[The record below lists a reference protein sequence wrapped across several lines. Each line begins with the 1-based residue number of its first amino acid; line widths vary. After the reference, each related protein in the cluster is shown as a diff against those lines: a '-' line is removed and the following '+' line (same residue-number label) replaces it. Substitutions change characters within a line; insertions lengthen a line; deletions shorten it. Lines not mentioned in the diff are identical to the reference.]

1 MQKQCCFD
9 SQQTINS
16 DEDEKVIDVLAF
28 PTNFFQFSEAS
39 TQSLS
44 SVESANQPISSPKYK
59 FMGGHYSAE
68 SQEQNNVFRTFQD
81 QKLLQTDGNLPHQ
94 IQKYSFLERQNNK
107 ITNMN
112 QQPPNNKLN
121 NPDRCTQ
128 RRIYEKQGI
137 KCQAQQKLSLTPRQK
152 KQNEKKFMPSKLNG
166 IIKGSCLKS
175 RPNETSQ
182 IRPIFDLFTGRPSNK
197 NVSFLFTME
206 QIKTMRINNKS
217 NIFNMPMEKNTKL
230 FLV

>member
-16 DEDEKVIDVLAF
+16 DEDDKIIDVLAF

-44 SVESANQPISSPKYK
+44 SVESANQPISSPNYK

-68 SQEQNNVFRTFQD
+68 SQEQNNVFRTFKD
-81 QKLLQTDGNLPHQ
+81 QKPVQTDGNLHLQ
-94 IQKYSFLERQNNK
+94 IQKYPFLERQNK
-107 ITNMN
+107 KLTHRN
-112 QQPPNNKLN
+112 QQLPIDKLN
-121 NPDRCTQ
+121 NRDRCTQ
-128 RRIYEKQGI
+128 RSIYEKQGD
-137 KCQAQQKLSLTPRQK
+137 KYQAQQKMSLTPRQK
-152 KQNEKKFMPSKLNG
+152 KQNEKQFMPSKLNG
-166 IIKGSCLKS
+166 ILKVSCLKT
-175 RPNETSQ
+175 RPNETSK
-182 IRPIFDLFTGRPSNK
+182 IRPIFDLLIGRPSNK
-197 NVSFLFTME
+197 NVSFVFTME